1 MAAKTPVKATFTGS
15 DVTGLAEFVSGDFVD
30 YTIGG
35 TGLTSLG
42 SAGQVLKVN
51 SGATALEFG
60 NVEAVLNIDGMT
72 DGSGIT
78 IVDADKFA
86 ISDGGTEKYIE
97 ASQITS
103 YVQSGITALDATSI
117 ADGSVSNTELQ
128 QYALR
133 ALGKPVIEINADDDQ
148 LEDRIDEALQY
159 FAQYHYD
166 GIRRTYLK
174 YQYTQADYNRI
185 NADTSESVTK
195 NSVTTTR
202 KEGNAFI
209 VVPESVISV
218 INIFP
223 YSNKGNLN
231 LFDVRYQ
238 LRLNDLYDFSS
249 TSIINYDVVLRH
261 LDFLDHILVGEK
273 PLRFNQHDN
282 RLYIDQDWKNDLQVG
297 EYLVIECYRKLD
309 PTVYTDVYNDIYL
322 KRYVTALFK
331 KQWGAN
337 LSKFNGVTMLGGV
350 SLNGQ
355 QIFSEA
361 LQDIQKLEEEIRST
375 FELNPAM
382 MIG

>member
-1 MAAKTPVKATFTGS
+1 MATPS
-15 DVTGLAEFVSGDFVD
+15 SREE
-30 YTIGG
+30 
-35 TGLTSLG
+35 
-42 SAGQVLKVN
+42 LK
-51 SGATALEFG
+51 
-60 NVEAVLNIDGMT
+60 
-72 DGSGIT
+72 
-78 IVDADKFA
+78 
-86 ISDGGTEKYIE
+86 
-97 ASQITS
+97 
-103 YVQSGITALDATSI
+103 
-117 ADGSVSNTELQ
+117 

-195 NSVTTTR
+195 NSVTTAW
-202 KEGNAFI
+202 KEGNGFI
-209 VVPESVISV
+209 VVPESVVSV

-223 YSNKGNLN
+223 FSNKGNLN

-297 EYLVIECYRKLD
+297 EYMVIECYRKLD
-309 PTVYTDVYNDIYL
+309 PETYTDVYNDIYL

-331 KQWGAN
+331 RTWGAN
-337 LSKFNGVTMLGGV
+337 LSKFNGVTMIGNV
-350 SLNGQ
+350 TLNGT
-355 QIFSEA
+355 QIYQEA
-361 LQDIQKLEEEIRST
+361 IQEIEKLEQEIRSSY
-375 FELNPAM
+375 ELNPTL